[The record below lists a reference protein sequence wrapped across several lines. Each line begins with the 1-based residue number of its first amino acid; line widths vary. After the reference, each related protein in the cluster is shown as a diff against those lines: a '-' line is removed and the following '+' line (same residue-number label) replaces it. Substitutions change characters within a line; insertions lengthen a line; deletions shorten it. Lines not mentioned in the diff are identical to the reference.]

1 MTRAPRGARTAAGV
15 GLFALVIVLVAAN
28 LFGVRLN
35 SLFLDL
41 PGSDKVV
48 HLLAYALAFAC
59 FYGLAGS
66 WSTSVRARVAMAM
79 AAGLA
84 LSVGDELV
92 QEWAPGRNVEFFDL
106 IADWAGLTLG
116 WVAVVKPARPIAIAA
131 CAVALASGGFVAHDT
146 YVHLI
151 DYSRAI
157 QAERHEDFAGARGHY
172 LKALAKGHR
181 SADVYNG
188 LAWVTLESG
197 GNAAEA
203 ATYAAT
209 AFGMQ
214 PGNPDILDT
223 YGWALHRAGRSAEAL
238 PYLER
243 AYETK
248 PTMYCIHYHLGDTYL
263 ALSRPDAA
271 DAHFRQQVALK
282 GTREAVLAARAL
294 ARLHD
299 ATGTSG
305 ASK

>member
-1 MTRAPRGARTAAGV
+1 MTRLPRKAPTAAGL
-15 GLFALVIVLVAAN
+15 GLCALAIVLVVAN

-35 SLFLDL
+35 SLFLDA

-48 HLLAYALAFAC
+48 HLVAYAFAFAC
-59 FYGLAGS
+59 FYGFAGA
-66 WSTSVRARVAMAM
+66 WSTSVRTRVATSM

-84 LSVGDELV
+84 LSVGDEFV
-92 QEWAPGRNVEFFDL
+92 QELAPGRNVEFFDL
-106 IADWAGLTLG
+106 VADWAGLTLG
-116 WVAVVKPARPIAIAA
+116 WVAVVRPAPRIAVAA
-131 CAVALASGGFVAHDT
+131 CAVALASTGFVAHDT

-157 QAERHEDFAGARGHY
+157 QAERSQDFAGARRHY
-172 LKALAKGHR
+172 LNALAKGHR

-197 GNAAEA
+197 GNPAEA
-203 ATYAAT
+203 VTYAAT

-214 PGNPDILDT
+214 PDNPDILDT
-223 YGWALHRAGRSAEAL
+223 YGWALHRTGRSAEAL

-243 AYETK
+243 AYQAK
-248 PTMYCIHYHLGDTYL
+248 PTMYCIHFHLGDTYL
-263 ALSRPDAA
+263 ALSRPEAA

-282 GTREAVLAARAL
+282 GTREAIFAARAL
-294 ARLHD
+294 ARWRD
-299 ATGTSG
+299 ATGTPG